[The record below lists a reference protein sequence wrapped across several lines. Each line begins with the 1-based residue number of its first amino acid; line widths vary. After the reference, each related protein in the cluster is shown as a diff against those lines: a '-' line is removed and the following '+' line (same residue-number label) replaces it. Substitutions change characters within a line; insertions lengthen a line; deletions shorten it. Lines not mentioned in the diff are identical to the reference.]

1 MHLEKGDNTMYR
13 IYGPTTLKGQRL
25 LVLIAILAGLLT
37 VPGVARA
44 DEIAL
49 WNFNDMNVIV
59 DRGAGTLTTTAN
71 PANVG
76 FSSGLSLQAQM
87 GDPAGSSLAIQN
99 ARNNGSILELHVSTV
114 GFDSIG
120 FRVAFQRNATGFN
133 LLTAQYSIDGINFNP
148 LVSTNGIP
156 DEPAEGFVLVFFNSP
171 SVLDN
176 QPLFTIRMIVD
187 GASSDTGLIRL
198 DNILISGT
206 PTAVP
211 EPATLLLMGTGLFGA
226 VAARRRRR
234 IPPCK

>member
-1 MHLEKGDNTMYR
+1 MYQVH
-13 IYGPTTLKGQRL
+13 GPTTLKGQRL
-25 LVLIAILAGLLT
+25 LVLIAIMAGLLT

-76 FSSGLSLQAQM
+76 FSSGLSALAQM

-99 ARNNGSILELHVSTV
+99 ARNNGSILELRVSTV
-114 GFDSIG
+114 GFESIS
-120 FRVAFQRNATGFN
+120 FRLAFQRTATGFDY
-133 LLTAQYSIDGINFNP
+133 LTAQYSIDGINFTG
-148 LVSTNGIP
+148 LVGTP
-156 DEPAEGFVLVFFNSP
+156 VPEEPVEHFVIVTHHAP
-171 SVLDN
+171 GALDN
-176 QPLFTIRMIVD
+176 QPQLTIRIIVD

-234 IPPCK
+234 IPPSK

>member
-1 MHLEKGDNTMYR
+1 MYR
-13 IYGPTTLKGQRL
+13 TQELTLKGQRL
-25 LVLIAILAGLLT
+25 LVLIAILAGLLA

-49 WNFNDMNVIV
+49 WNFNDMDLIV

-71 PANVG
+71 PVNVG
-76 FSSGLSLQAQM
+76 FSSGLSALAQM

-99 ARNNGSILELHVSTV
+99 ARNNGSILELRVSTV
-114 GFDSIG
+114 GFDSIS
-120 FRVAFQRNATGFN
+120 FRSAFQRNATGFT
-133 LLTAQYSIDGINFNP
+133 LFASEYSIDGINFNP
-148 LVSTNGIP
+148 LVSYGGIP
-156 DEPAEGFVLVFFNSP
+156 EEPGEGSLIITHNSP
-171 SVLDN
+171 GVLDN
-176 QPLFTIRMIVD
+176 QPQLTIRIMVD

-211 EPATLLLMGTGLFGA
+211 EPATMLLMGTGLFGA

-234 IPPCK
+234 TPRSK

>member
-1 MHLEKGDNTMYR
+1 MYR
-13 IYGPTTLKGQRL
+13 IYRPTTLKGQRL
-25 LVLIAILAGLLT
+25 LVLIAILAGLLA

-49 WNFNDMNVIV
+49 WNFNDMDLIV

-71 PANVG
+71 PVNVG
-76 FSSGLSLQAQM
+76 FSSGLSALAQM

-99 ARNNGSILELHVSTV
+99 ARNNGSILELRVSTV
-114 GFDSIG
+114 GFDTIG

-133 LLTAQYSIDGINFNP
+133 FLTAQYSIDGINFNP
-148 LVSTNGIP
+148 LIFTNFIP
-156 DEPAEGFVLVFFNSP
+156 DEPAEGFVSVYFNSP
-171 SVLDN
+171 SVLEN
-176 QPLFTIRMIVD
+176 QPELTIRMIVD

-206 PTAVP
+206 PTPVP
-211 EPATLLLMGTGLFGA
+211 EPATMLLLGTGLFGA

-234 IPPCK
+234 IPPSK